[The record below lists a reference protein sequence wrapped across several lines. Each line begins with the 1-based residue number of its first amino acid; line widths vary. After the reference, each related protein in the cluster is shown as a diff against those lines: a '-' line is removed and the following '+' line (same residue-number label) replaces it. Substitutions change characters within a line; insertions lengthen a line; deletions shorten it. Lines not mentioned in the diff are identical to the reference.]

1 MEFFFSIGMLV
12 DEKLATLQLVS
23 GAKTDIAY
31 KQLSEAGLQ
40 LTNEPFFKS
49 LLVALYKER
58 MQNLL
63 KRARIL
69 LPTSEARLMIG
80 VMDEIGILKPG
91 QVRVVEYLMTIFSK
105 NKGCLVSRSPFK
117 RVSKRARK
125 RGPVN
130 EVSTETEE

>member
-1 MEFFFSIGMLV
+1 MLV
-12 DEKLATLQLVS
+12 DEKLATQQLES

-31 KQLSEAGLQ
+31 KRLSGAGSQ

-80 VMDEIGILKPG
+80 VMDEKGILEPG
-91 QVRVVEYLMTIFSK
+91 QMRITEFLMKI
-105 NKGCLVSRSPFK
+105 
-117 RVSKRARK
+117 
-125 RGPVN
+125 
-130 EVSTETEE
+130 

>member
-1 MEFFFSIGMLV
+1 MLV

-31 KQLSEAGLQ
+31 KRLSEAGLQ

-49 LLVALYKER
+49 LLVAMHKER

-80 VMDEIGILKPG
+80 VMDETGILEPE
-91 QVRVVEYLMTIFSK
+91 QVRITEYLMAIFIK
-105 NKGCLVSRSPFK
+105 NKGSLVSRN
-117 RVSKRARK
+117 AL
-125 RGPVN
+125 
-130 EVSTETEE
+130 

>member
-1 MEFFFSIGMLV
+1 MLV

-31 KQLSEAGLQ
+31 ERLSEAGLQ

-80 VMDEIGILKPG
+80 VMDETGILKPG
-91 QVRVVEYLMTIFSK
+91 QVRVTEYLMAIFIE
-105 NKGCLVSRSPFK
+105 R
-117 RVSKRARK
+117 
-125 RGPVN
+125 
-130 EVSTETEE
+130 

>member
-1 MEFFFSIGMLV
+1 MLV
-12 DEKLATLQLVS
+12 DEKLATQQLAS
-23 GAKTDIAY
+23 GAKTYIAY
-31 KQLSEAGLQ
+31 KRLSEAGLQ

-80 VMDEIGILKPG
+80 VMDETGILEPG
-91 QVRVVEYLMTIFSK
+91 QVRITEYLMTIFIEK
-105 NKGCLVSRSPFK
+105 QRLPRFQECPLADFEACKKTWTC
-117 RVSKRARK
+117 
-125 RGPVN
+125 
-130 EVSTETEE
+130 E

>member
-1 MEFFFSIGMLV
+1 MLV
-12 DEKLATLQLVS
+12 DEKLATQQLVS

-31 KQLSEAGLQ
+31 KCLSEAGLQ

-69 LPTSEARLMIG
+69 LPTSEARLLIG
-80 VMDEIGILKPG
+80 VMDETGILKPG
-91 QVRVVEYLMTIFSK
+91 QVRITLHFNGNFYRKIKASFLGVLFSAFLSIRE
-105 NKGCLVSRSPFK
+105 NMNL
-117 RVSKRARK
+117 
-125 RGPVN
+125 
-130 EVSTETEE
+130 